1 MKNLHF
7 RIIELESHQV
17 LLTKDF
23 DNEQDDAHYLIA
35 ISFFLDWGKAS
46 LKLNYKTEKARDEVF
61 NKITEKEAQGMV
73 NNAIQMEY

>member
-1 MKNLHF
+1 MKVTNF

-46 LKLNYKTEKARDEVF
+46 LKLSYSKEKMRNDMFEKI
-61 NKITEKEAQGMV
+61 NKKEAQGMV
-73 NNAIQMEY
+73 DNALQMEY